1 MNSTATDKSSMKQS
15 VAAKMTL
22 LHACAYAALSALL
35 LSVAWYV
42 PYLHIS
48 IFLAFVPL
56 LLLLRAYRMK
66 LLTAKRLLAASYV
79 AFLLWNVATTWWI
92 WNASAGGAVGAWLA
106 NALLMCLPMAVA
118 ASVARKAELLHVHLV
133 WVLAYLSF
141 EYFHLNWELSWPWL
155 QLGNAFALVP
165 AWVQWYEFTGVL
177 GGSLWVLLTNL
188 LTLHIFTSRLPHNR
202 RVYAFYSFLLIALPI
217 GVSYWLGARYKEKG
231 TVIEVVVMQP
241 NIDPYQEKF
250 PDSPHF
256 IPFAEQIRRFMDL
269 SQQQITPNT
278 RLILWPETAIDDAL
292 WEENIHQYAVI
303 RQLKNFMGRYAQ
315 AGLITGLTT
324 ARFYKNELPP
334 VTARYQEGL
343 GYYDVFN
350 TAMFLKQDTLAF
362 YHKSKLVP
370 MVEAMPYPAVF
381 RWLSGLVIDLG
392 GTSGGYGKQ
401 AERTI
406 FADRD
411 ARYAPIICFESVFGE
426 YVGEYVNKGANLLCI
441 ITNDGWWGDT
451 PGYKQHMRYACL
463 RAIEHRRAIARCANT
478 GISAFI
484 SAKGEVL
491 QATPYWVPTA
501 IRGSLRLNNERTFY
515 SRYGDYLGRLAAFV
529 LFALWLS
536 LWVRHWR
543 FSSLTK
549 KKQS

>member
-1 MNSTATDKSSMKQS
+1 MDSTVTSRSSMKQHEAT
-15 VAAKMTL
+15 VLPAL
-22 LHACAYAALSALL
+22 YVYGYAALAALL
-35 LSVAWYV
+35 FSVAWYV

-48 IFLAFVPL
+48 IFFAFVPL
-56 LLLLRAYRMK
+56 LRLLHAYRMK
-66 LLTAKRLLAASYV
+66 LLGGKRLLAATYL
-79 AFLLWNVATTWWI
+79 AFALWNIATTWWI

-106 NALLMCLPMAVA
+106 NALLMCLPVVVA
-118 ASVARKAELLHVHLV
+118 MSIARKADPARMQLTF
-133 WVLAYLSF
+133 VLAWLTF
-141 EYFHLNWELSWPWL
+141 EYLHLNWELSWSWL

-177 GGSLWVLLTNL
+177 GGTLWVLLTNL
-188 LTLHIFTSRLPHNR
+188 VAMRIFTSRLAHNR
-202 RVYAFYSFLLIALPI
+202 RVYAFYTALLILLPI
-217 GVSYWLGARYKEKG
+217 GVSYWLAARHETKG
-231 TVIEVVVMQP
+231 ETVEVVVMQP

-250 PDSPHF
+250 PDSPNF
-256 IPFAEQIRRFMDL
+256 IPFAEQIRRFMEL
-269 SQQQITPNT
+269 SKQQITPNT

-292 WEENIHQYAVI
+292 WEENIHNYAVI
-303 RQLKNFMGRYAQ
+303 RQIKNFMSAYPQ
-315 AGLITGLTT
+315 AALITGLTT

-334 VTARYQEGL
+334 ASARYQEGL

-370 MVEAMPYPAVF
+370 MVEAMPYPAAF
-381 RWLSGLVIDLG
+381 QWLSNLVIDLG

-401 AERTI
+401 AERTV
-406 FADRD
+406 FTDGN

-426 YVGEYVNKGANLLCI
+426 YVGEYVQKGGNLLCI

-463 RAIEHRRAIARCANT
+463 RAIEHRRAVARCANT

-484 SAKGEVL
+484 NTKGEVL
-491 QATPYWVPTA
+491 QSTPYWVPVS
-501 IRGSLRLNNERTFY
+501 IRDTLILNNELTFY
-515 SRYGDYLGRLAAFV
+515 SRYGDYLGRLALFV
-529 LFALWLS
+529 LAALWLS

-543 FSSLTK
+543 LSGLIK
-549 KKQS
+549 K